1 MCYKCS
7 NYSSQLNGNRCP
19 SCEQNFIFSFV
30 SFEILPL
37 VEFVPEE
44 HIPETEV
51 ERLLMAPPKSNELH
65 PDAFTDIMVHE
76 ELNMEQMMEAVLDR
90 DALRSIDPRSVIM
103 AKWPR
108 PFKTRY
114 YRNLLPDLHIVICPE
129 CFQAFHSEDFELQVL
144 QKGHCPFCRTPHE
157 KLSSSF

>member
-7 NYSSQLNGNRCP
+7 NYSSHMHGNKCP
-19 SCEQNFIFSFV
+19 SCEQSFVFSFV

-44 HIPETEV
+44 GIPEAEV

-65 PDAFTDIMVHE
+65 PDAYTDIMVHE
-76 ELNMEQMMEAVLDR
+76 ELQVDAGELDR
-90 DALRSIDPRSVIM
+90 DALRMVDPRSVIM
-103 AKWPR
+103 ARWPK

-114 YRNLLPDLHIVICPE
+114 YRNLIPDLLITVCPE
-129 CFQAFHSEDFELQVL
+129 CCHAFHAEDFELQVL
-144 QKGHCPFCRTPHE
+144 QKGHCPFCRTQGDR
-157 KLSSSF
+157 LVNSY